1 MSIVMIGGGI
11 DISVGALTG
20 LVTMCCAVLLES
32 GMGSVGGA
40 ILLALG
46 IGIAFGLLQG
56 YLISYLEIQP
66 FIITLAGMFLANG
79 LLTTIHK
86 DPINVTL
93 PDFVT
98 LRDFEIVI
106 PWLGTNNRLGNFI
119 PLEIKLGAVVVVVLV
134 VLLVVLMKWSRF
146 GRNLYAV
153 GGNSQSALMLGIN
166 VRRTKFYLVP
176 AVRIAVGYRGLRVH
190 HDNGSR
196 QCRKRGGIRN
206 ESDSRVH
213 NRRHDAH
220 RRRGEPV
227 WLAGRRT
234 DPSDNQR
241 ADPRGGCQLQLSGDR
256 KRALAVHLHRAAKRR
271 RVVACQGEIQTRS
284 AVLAV
289 AGHERGPRTRGRPAP
304 HPSYCDTALLE
315 SGVRSSAVR
324 AAISARFT
332 CDPAAKRFHWDEQA
346 IRHTSHL
353 AGPDYDGSSM
363 STPARSSP
371 CGCRSASPRVI
382 TPLIAA
388 VPALRDSRDHTK
400 SAPNVRGGPNR
411 LGG

>member
-1 MSIVMIGGGI
+1 MYGFAILSYPGSFLQFQTFFDLFSLNAPLIILTLGMSIVMIGGGI

-32 GMGSVGGA
+32 GTGSVGGA
-40 ILLALG
+40 MLLALG

-86 DPINVTL
+86 DPLNVTM

-166 VRRTKFYLVP
+166 VKRTKFYSYLLC
-176 AVRIAVGYRGLRVH
+176 GLLSGHRGLRVH
-190 HDNGSR
+190 HDDGRR
-196 QCRKRGGIRN
+196 QCRKRGGIRD
-206 ESDSRVH
+206 EGDRRVH
-213 NRRHDAH
+213 HRRHDAH

-227 WLAGRRT
+227 RLAGRRI
-234 DPSDNQR
+234 DASHDQR
-241 ADPRGGCQLQLSGDR
+241 TDPRGGRQLELPGDR
-256 KRALAVHLHRAAKRR
+256 ERAHAVHLHRAAERR
-271 RVVACQGEIQTRS
+271 RVVARQGKVQARA

-289 AGHERGPRTRGRPAP
+289 AGQERGPRSKG
-304 HPSYCDTALLE
+304 
-315 SGVRSSAVR
+315 
-324 AAISARFT
+324 
-332 CDPAAKRFHWDEQA
+332 
-346 IRHTSHL
+346 
-353 AGPDYDGSSM
+353 
-363 STPARSSP
+363 
-371 CGCRSASPRVI
+371 
-382 TPLIAA
+382 
-388 VPALRDSRDHTK
+388 
-400 SAPNVRGGPNR
+400 
-411 LGG
+411 